1 MRDLSELINEEKI
14 TEIEIEIKTTPEK
27 AKEIMN
33 AVHYG
38 EIKLSLDK
46 LYCKKCSNEATLSE
60 NEIKLR
66 LIKGNVHGIRTLGEF
81 ML

>member
-1 MRDLSELINEEKI
+1 MRDLSELINGEKI
-14 TEIEIEIKTTPEK
+14 TGIEIEIKTTPEK

-33 AVHYG
+33 AVHDG
-38 EIKLSLDK
+38 KINLNLDK
-46 LYCKKCSNEATLSE
+46 LYCKKCSNEATSSG